1 MIEPKVD
8 LARYDEEVQTLL
20 SRNEPKDAIAFYG
33 SSTFTIW
40 GHDRLAHDMSPITVV
55 NRGFGGSTAH
65 EAEYYYEK
73 LIKPLK
79 PKTLVWYEG
88 DNDLASDYTPQEVME
103 LTIALFN
110 RIRGD
115 FSEISFVVVSV
126 KKSLSRENLWN
137 MIDKYNFLMAE
148 YVNKSDD
155 MVLFDIKSVTH
166 DEKGNA
172 KKDIYI
178 EDGLHFND
186 KGYELFA
193 TQIKSTLLSL

>member
-8 LARYDEEVQTLL
+8 LTRLEKEIETLL
-20 SRNEPKDAIAFYG
+20 LRKEQQNATVFYG
-33 SSTFTIW
+33 SSTFTMW
-40 GHDRLAHDMSPITVV
+40 GHDRLAHDMSPIRVV

-73 LIKPLK
+73 LVKPLK

-88 DNDLASDYTPQEVME
+88 DNDLASDYTPHEVME
-103 LTIALFN
+103 ITTSIFN
-110 RIRGD
+110 KMRED
-115 FSEISFVVVSV
+115 FEGINLVVVSV

-155 MVLFDIKSVTH
+155 MMLFDIKSVTH

-172 KKDIYI
+172 KRDIYI
-178 EDGLHFND
+178 EDGLHFNS
-186 KGYELFA
+186 KGYALLA
-193 TQIKSTLLSL
+193 TQIKSVLLTL